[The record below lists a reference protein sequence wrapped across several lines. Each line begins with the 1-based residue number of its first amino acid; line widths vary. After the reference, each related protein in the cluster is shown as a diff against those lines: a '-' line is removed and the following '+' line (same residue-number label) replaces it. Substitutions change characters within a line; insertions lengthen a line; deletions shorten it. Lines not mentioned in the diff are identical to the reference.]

1 MSYFEINDY
10 PNLTHWKHVEEFTLE
25 EAALLLAGIDPLE
38 TSLEQVKQSNHVRWK
53 NAYGYMKALESAIRQ
68 GVITL
73 VRCIG
78 CREVETYNGTETEIK
93 DIKQSDRNYTLSI
106 KLSIV
111 SRSALFGW
119 IERAK
124 IQYIRPTKK
133 IEQLKE
139 VPTQE
144 YIANENINPVMY
156 LPYYGHKSDGLDYV
170 EDAIKQFWSTFD
182 ESDPNTAPTRKE
194 IVDYLK
200 SKGATQNM
208 AEAVNL
214 ILRPRDL
221 PKRTRTKQDG
231 DT

>member
-1 MSYFEINDY
+1 MDYFEINDY

-38 TSLEQVKQSNHVRWK
+38 TSLEQVKQLNHVRWK
-53 NAYGYMKALESAIRQ
+53 NAYGYMKALQSAIRQ

-78 CREVETYNGTETEIK
+78 FIEYDTFNGAEVEYK
-93 DIKQSDRNYTLSI
+93 DIKQSDRNYILSV

-133 IEQLKE
+133 IEQQKE
-139 VPTQE
+139 VPIQE
-144 YIANENINPVMY
+144 YIANDNNTPVLS

-170 EDAIKQFWSTFD
+170 DDAIKQFWATFD

-194 IVDYLK
+194 IVNYLK

-221 PKRTRTKQDG
+221 PKRTKIKQDS